1 MSTTT
6 DPGPAAETG
15 AASDG
20 GSDQRASLLRWGVL
34 ALLVAVIVAAVGY
47 VGWQLTRGADESVV
61 SQREQVM
68 AAADKFVGRVNTYG
82 PEDVGSDK
90 KTMPDYR
97 KEVGELLTPKFEK
110 SFLGNVAFA
119 EATVVQQGVGRSS
132 DVHSTAV
139 AGLDEDSATVLV
151 VAELTISYP
160 KAEGSEERV
169 EAARQLA
176 RTEVELVKHNGEW
189 LVDDWYPAEE
199 APTSEPS
206 EGVTP

>member
-1 MSTTT
+1 LSTTT
-6 DPGPAAETG
+6 DPGPDTETG
-15 AASDG
+15 AETDPATAKRD
-20 GSDQRASLLRWGVL
+20 ALLRWGVL
-34 ALLVAVIVAAVGY
+34 ALLIAVIIAAVGY

-82 PEDVGSDK
+82 PDDVGSDK
-90 KTMPDYR
+90 KTMPEYR
-97 KEVGELLTPKFEK
+97 ERVGEMLTPKFEK

-119 EATVVQQGVGRSS
+119 EATVIQQGVGRTTS
-132 DVHSTAV
+132 VHSTAV

-151 VAELTISYP
+151 VAELAISYP

-176 RTEVELVKHNGEW
+176 RTEVELVKQNGKW

-199 APTSEPS
+199 APETDGS

>member
-6 DPGPAAETG
+6 DPGPDTETG
-15 AASDG
+15 SET
-20 GSDQRASLLRWGVL
+20 DQTTTKRGALLRWGVL
-34 ALLVAVIVAAVGY
+34 ALLIAVILAAVGY

-82 PEDVGSDK
+82 PDDVGSDK
-90 KTMPDYR
+90 KTMPKYR
-97 KEVGELLTPKFEK
+97 EQVGELLTPKFEK

-119 EATVVQQGVGRSS
+119 EATVVQQGVGRTTS
-132 DVHSTAV
+132 VHSTGV

-151 VAELTISYP
+151 VAELAISYP

-176 RTEVELVKHNGEW
+176 RTEVELIKQNGKW

-199 APTSEPS
+199 APTSESS

>member
-6 DPGPAAETG
+6 DPGPDTETG
-15 AASDG
+15 AET
-20 GSDQRASLLRWGVL
+20 DQATAKRDALLRWGVL
-34 ALLVAVIVAAVGY
+34 ALLIAVIIAAVGY

-82 PEDVGSDK
+82 PDDVGSDK
-90 KTMPDYR
+90 KTMPEYR
-97 KEVGELLTPKFEK
+97 ERVGEMLTPKFEK

-119 EATVVQQGVGRSS
+119 EATVIQQGVGRTTS
-132 DVHSTAV
+132 VHSTAV

-151 VAELTISYP
+151 VAELAISYP
-160 KAEGSEERV
+160 KSEGSEERV

-176 RTEVELVKHNGEW
+176 RTEVELVKQNGKW

-199 APTSEPS
+199 APETDGS

>member
-6 DPGPAAETG
+6 DPGPDTETG
-15 AASDG
+15 AATDERG
-20 GSDQRASLLRWGVL
+20 SLLRWGVL
-34 ALLVAVIVAAVGY
+34 ALLVVVILAAVGY

-61 SQREQVM
+61 SQREQVK

-82 PEDVGSDK
+82 PEDIGSDK
-90 KTMPDYR
+90 KTMPEYR
-97 KEVGELLTPKFEK
+97 KEVGALLTPKFEK

-119 EATVVQQGVGRSS
+119 EATVVQQGVGRTAN
-132 DVHSTAV
+132 VHSTAV

-151 VAELTISYP
+151 VAELAISYP

-176 RTEVELVKHNGEW
+176 RTEVELVKQNGKW

-199 APTSEPS
+199 APKTDGS